1 MSNGARS
8 DSNGGARGLMGARTS
23 AKDAMNKPPISS
35 AKHTVSYT
43 AEGTVATQLLSIS
56 KTADTGAD
64 QTVQSKDPAAIKVTN
79 EGQTPVIGLFGYEA
93 YGSATADGALHYLQ
107 AMIMPGESVI
117 PPLRGIIPTADA
129 GQVYD
134 GTAVDFTVTT
144 NQVIVGTALNDASV
158 EAGETEITVDAG
170 GHFRVGDY
178 IQLGT
183 TASTTATQIEI
194 LEITGI
200 STHALTV
207 KRALFGTVDGDKD
220 NQTAGH
226 DDDSPVYFPFFNE
239 YMGVYNTQSGTA
251 ALFSV
256 PTTDGKGRFMAR
268 NLYGYGRTDSS
279 TTFGLTP
286 GSIMLRFYEPGY
298 QNITNDGD
306 ITSATESGLTAIT
319 YYMSISIDGGT
330 TDKITFTVGSNTKF
344 GGSDGVISKI
354 QDAIDALYYN
364 SAKNGYKKR
373 ATIGIVNGNLRVTSK
388 QNTSA
393 SAIAITTNTDG
404 TSGTDELFDGTN
416 TFGRFPA
423 DVPAAVA
430 AKAPDSPLYNDITH
444 AEEPNMKNIIYDNGL
459 GGLIENGRRIGR
471 INYETGALDFTSIF
485 PFSQFDISCFHSSP
499 FSGKRDADEAARANA
514 LKSIHATVHNQR
526 KTGSLKIEVF

>member
-1 MSNGARS
+1 MPRHSRS
-8 DSNGGARGLMGARTS
+8 DTGGASRVGGIPV
-23 AKDAMNKPPISS
+23 KNKPAISS
-35 AKHTVSYT
+35 VKHSITYT

-56 KTADTGAD
+56 KTADTGAN
-64 QTVQSKDPAAIKVTN
+64 QTIQSEDPSEVRVTN
-79 EGQTPVIGLFGYEA
+79 DGQTPVIGLFGYEGW
-93 YGSATADGALHYLQ
+93 GSATADGVLHYLQ
-107 AMIMPGESVI
+107 AMIMPGETVI
-117 PPLRGIIPTADA
+117 PPLRGIIPTADP
-129 GQVYD
+129 GEVYD
-134 GTAVDFTVTT
+134 GTAVDFTAVT
-144 NQVIVGTALNDASV
+144 NYVASGTALNDAGL
-158 EAGETEITVDAG
+158 EAGETSLTVDAG
-170 GHFRVGDY
+170 GYFRVGDY
-178 IQLGT
+178 IQFGT

-194 LEITGI
+194 MEVTGI
-200 STHALTV
+200 STHVLTV

-220 NQTAGH
+220 NQTTGH
-226 DDDSPVYFPFFNE
+226 IDDVGVHFPFFNE
-239 YMGVYNTQSGTA
+239 YMGVYSTQSGTS

-256 PTTDGKGRFMAR
+256 PTTDGKGRFKAR
-268 NLYGYGRTDSS
+268 NLYGYGRTASL

-306 ITSATESGLTAIT
+306 IAASTESGLTAIT

-344 GGSDGVISKI
+344 GGSDGIIRKI

-364 SAKNGYKKR
+364 PAKNGYKKK
-373 ATIGIVNGNLRVTSK
+373 AIVSIVNGNLRIRSN

-430 AKAPDSPLYNDITH
+430 AKVPDSPLYNDITH
-444 AEEPNMKNIIYDNGL
+444 SEIANMANIIYDNGT
-459 GGLIENGRRIGR
+459 GQLIESGGVVGR
-471 INYETGALDFTSIF
+471 INYETGALDFTSSY

-514 LKSIHATVHNQR
+514 LKAIHATVHNKR
-526 KTGSLKIEVF
+526 KTGSLKVEVF

>member
-1 MSNGARS
+1 MGILARG
-8 DSNGGARGLMGARTS
+8 DSNGGTVGRIGGVDT
-23 AKDAMNKPPISS
+23 KNKVAISS
-35 AKHTVSYT
+35 VKHSIGYV
-43 AEGTVATQLLSIS
+43 AEGTVATQVLSIS

-64 QTVQSKDPAAIKVTN
+64 QTVQSDDPSEVRVTN
-79 EGQTPVIGLFGYEA
+79 EGQTPVIGLFAYEGW
-93 YGSATADGALHYLQ
+93 GSATADGALHYLQ
-107 AMIMPGESVI
+107 SMIMPGETVI
-117 PPLRGIIPTADA
+117 PPLRGIIPTADP
-129 GQVYD
+129 GEVYD
-134 GTAVDFTVTT
+134 GTAVDFTAVT
-144 NQVIVGTALNDASV
+144 NYVDSGTDVDDAAL
-158 EAGETEITVDAG
+158 EAGDTTITVDAG
-170 GHFRVGDY
+170 GYFRVGDY

-183 TASTTATQIEI
+183 TVGTTATQ
-194 LEITGI
+194 LEIVEVTGI

-207 KRALFGTVDGDKD
+207 KRALFGTIDGDKD
-220 NQTAGH
+220 AQTTGH
-226 DDDSPVYFPFFNE
+226 ANNANVLFPFFNE
-239 YMGVYNTQSGTA
+239 YMGVHSTQSGTA

-256 PTTDGKGRFMAR
+256 PTTDGRGRFKAR

-306 ITSATESGLTAIT
+306 IASSTETGLTASTT
-319 YYMSISIDGGT
+319 YYMSISIDGAT
-330 TDKITFTVGSNTKF
+330 TDKITFAVGSNTKF
-344 GGSDGVISKI
+344 GGSDGVLRKI
-354 QDAIDALYYN
+354 QDSIDALYYN

-373 ATIGIVNGNLRVTSK
+373 ATISLVDGNVRVTSN

-444 AEEPNMKNIIYDNGL
+444 AEIANMKNIIYDNGL
-459 GGLIENGRRIGR
+459 GQLIEGGNVVGR
-471 INYETGALDFTSIF
+471 ISYETGALDFSSSFT
-485 PFSQFDISCFHSSP
+485 FSQFDISCFHSSP
-499 FSGKRDADEAARANA
+499 FSGKRDADEAARANS
-514 LKSIHATVHNQR
+514 LKAIHATVHNKR
-526 KTGSLKIEVF
+526 KTGSLKVEVF